1 MSVNRNDACP
11 CGSGKKYKKCCLNK
25 KNVIQIKEVKEERFF
40 QQKNA
45 VVERMRGFIR
55 TKIPRDIYFQLEK
68 EFNKRTKQL
77 ISTNIRDG
85 FFQFWLY
92 FCHRYENGL
101 RGIEWFYQDQQS
113 KLTYEEKTMAK
124 SWSGLTLKLVEA
136 VNKKDSVVLFEDML
150 TKEQFTVP
158 VIKENIPTF
167 LPWYGTLGLLENHD
181 GQDYFNGVRIF
192 KGPAHLM
199 NALEFVR
206 NLFREKDQNHEQ
218 ILFDYYPEILSILV
232 GDGLGE
238 SPTVQQNQQI
248 KQYIYEYKILSEV
261 LLENFLKN
269 HKNFIVDKVEL
280 NRKTYSWVGAWKKY
294 QDSEM
299 EGEIIIA
306 EVFATLSIEHN
317 QLIIQSFDK
326 NRADELMAMLKKAIL
341 AIQFTSDK
349 TKTIKMPSQAVMKN
363 SFVQMSQNAPYYYS
377 IYAQTNLFEE
387 IELPLLKYDNRSI
400 RQMVEANETEK
411 ALSWLKQMENNL
423 YQQALQQT
431 DKIEVTADLNT
442 VRKILGLQPSPFVT
456 GGASRQSGFIEID
469 NPYNQVIIE
478 KEDIPF
484 YEDLGFTPSTIDN
497 FYSGDL
503 IDFYKEKTIGKGDGT
518 VRKYKNGVFILREE
532 LENSSV
538 QGWKECKEEFWQEL
552 LVAMYQD
559 KELSKTFLKD
569 FISTIKAFVKWID
582 SKKQTTISSSL
593 LSVLK
598 RLESTVQT
606 EKKLQKV

>member
-1 MSVNRNDACP
+1 M
-11 CGSGKKYKKCCLNK
+11 
-25 KNVIQIKEVKEERFF
+25 IQIQEVKEERFF

-45 VVERMRGFIR
+45 LVERMRGFVQ
-55 TKIPRDIYFQLEK
+55 TKVPRDLYFRLEK

-77 ISTNIRDG
+77 LPANIRDG

-101 RGIEWFYQDQQS
+101 RGIEWFYQDQHS

-136 VNKKDSVVLFEDML
+136 VNKKDSIVLFEDML

-158 VIKENIPTF
+158 EIRENIPTF
-167 LPWYGTLGLLENHD
+167 LPWYGTLGLLESYD

-199 NALEFVR
+199 NALELVR
-206 NLFREKDQNHEQ
+206 DLCRAKQKNHEQ
-218 ILFDYYPEILSILV
+218 ILFDYYPEILSTLL
-232 GDGLGE
+232 GDANGG
-238 SPTVQQNQQI
+238 SPSGQQTHEIQ
-248 KQYIYEYKILSEV
+248 QYIHEYKILSEV
-261 LLENFLKN
+261 LLENFLKDN
-269 HKNFIVDKVEL
+269 KDIIVDKVEM
-280 NRKTYSWVGAWKKY
+280 NRKTYSWVGVWKKY

-299 EGEIIIA
+299 EDEIISA
-306 EVFATLSIEHN
+306 EVFATLSIEN
-317 QLIIQSFDK
+317 NKLIIHSFDK
-326 NRADELMAMLKKAIL
+326 NKADELKAMLKKAIL
-341 AIQFTSDK
+341 AIQFVSEK
-349 TKTIKMPSQAVMKN
+349 TNTIKMPIQAVIKN

-387 IELPLLKYDNRSI
+387 IELPLPKYDNRSI
-400 RQMVEANETEK
+400 RQLVEANETEL
-411 ALSWLKQMENNL
+411 AVSWLKQMENNL

-431 DKIEVTADLNT
+431 GKIEVTADFNT
-442 VRKILGLQPSPFVT
+442 VRKILGLQQSPFVT

-478 KEDIPF
+478 KKDIPF

-497 FYSGDL
+497 FYSLDL
-503 IDFYKEKTIGKGDGT
+503 FDFYKEKTMGKGDGT

-552 LVAMYQD
+552 LVAMYKD

-582 SKKQTTISSSL
+582 CKKQTTISSSL
-593 LSVLK
+593 SSVLK
-598 RLESTVQT
+598 MLESTEQN